1 MEIKEVDTKHNCK
14 CLALYYPCKSEP
26 VDILIRSGQFT
37 VNILFCAVTSVI
49 VMGTFLINILLAPWQ
64 CMYFFK

>member
-37 VNILFCAVTSVI
+37 VNIEISAVTSVI
-49 VMGTFLINILLAPWQ
+49 VMGTFLKKNFTSDMT
-64 CMYFFK
+64 MYVFF

>member
-49 VMGTFLINILLAPWQ
+49 VMGTFLKKNFTSDMT
-64 CMYFFK
+64 MYVFF

>member
-37 VNILFCAVTSVI
+37 VNIEFSAVTSVI
-49 VMGTFLINILLAPWQ
+49 VMGTFLKKNFTSAMT
-64 CMYFFK
+64 MYVFF